1 MPAPNKHV
9 KWGTTATVMAT
20 LWVVDSGAQQGA
32 INMATDDALLTWL
45 ESQPPNTW
53 VLHSYQWQPATL
65 SVGIHQREDSI
76 QQAYE
81 AITKEHP
88 DKKIPITRRPT
99 GGRAIFHHQDISF
112 AIATNAK
119 SVLSVP
125 LPQRY
130 NTLSQPLITALT
142 SLGHPPLLS
151 GRDGNDNQYASHPL
165 CFTSHTPW
173 DILHPHTREKLAGC
187 AQVVRRYGILQH
199 GAVFIEKLD
208 PTPTYSTFTQHLI
221 DGLANQLGCTPQK
234 LSKTAYTPILNRL
247 ISDYVDAGARLQQIL
262 N

>member
-1 MPAPNKHV
+1 
-9 KWGTTATVMAT
+9 MAT
-20 LWVVDSGAQQGA
+20 LWVVDSGAQQGV

-45 ESQPPNTW
+45 QSQPPNTW
-53 VLHSYQWQPATL
+53 VIHSYQWQPATL

-81 AITKEHP
+81 AVTKEHP

-99 GGRAIFHHQDISF
+99 GGRAIFHYQDISF

-119 SVLSVP
+119 QVLNAS

-130 NTLSQPLITALT
+130 NNLSQPLITSLT

-151 GRDGNDNQYASHPL
+151 GSDGNDNHYAAHPL

-173 DILHPHTREKLAGC
+173 DILHPQTKEKLAGC
-187 AQVVRRYGILQH
+187 AQVVRKYGILQH

-208 PTPTYSTFTQHLI
+208 PTPPYSTFTQHLI
-221 DGLANQLGCTPQK
+221 NGLASQLGCTPQQ
-234 LSKTAYTPILNRL
+234 LSKTAYTPILEKL
-247 ISDYVDAGARLQQIL
+247 TIDYTHEAKHLQQNLCLQLASKDI
-262 N
+262 